1 MPKFA
6 KPFRTDDMRKILLT
20 AMLLLC
26 AVVLRAQGVVS
37 WHLLTDDGKAVPV
50 RNVVCL
56 MLVDYEI
63 LDQSDTKRFNVVMA
77 DGNVLKYIKSVNFA
91 EREED
96 DEPLAVSSAIEAACS
111 LSFSMLPRDTKVQVF
126 SADGKLLR
134 QAEAQKVDISGLPSG
149 TYVIKIG
156 KTTVKMLKK

>member
-56 MLVDYEI
+56 MMVDESKTI
-63 LDQSDTKRFNVVMA
+63 NVLMA
-77 DGNVLKYIKSVNFA
+77 DDNVLTGIKSVTFA

-96 DEPLAVSSAIEAACS
+96 YEPLAVSSTVEATAT
-111 LSFSMLPRDTKVQVF
+111 LNFSMLPKGAKVQIYT
-126 SADGKLLR
+126 ADGKLVK
-134 QAEAQKVDISGLPSG
+134 QAEAHKIDISGLPSG

-156 KTTVKMLKK
+156 KTTVKMLKR

>member
-6 KPFRTDDMRKILLT
+6 KPFRTDDMRKIFLT

-56 MLVDYEI
+56 MMVDESKTI
-63 LDQSDTKRFNVVMA
+63 NVLMA
-77 DGNVLKYIKSVNFA
+77 DDNVLTGIKSVTFA

-96 DEPLAVSSAIEAACS
+96 DEPLAVSSTVEATAT
-111 LSFSMLPRDTKVQVF
+111 LNFSMLPKGAKVQIYT
-126 SADGKLLR
+126 ADGKLVK
-134 QAEAQKVDISGLPSG
+134 QAEAPRVDIGELPAG
-149 TYVIKIG
+149 TYLIKINN
-156 KTTVKMLKK
+156 TTVKMLKR

>member
-1 MPKFA
+1 MYMKRTFVNIA
-6 KPFRTDDMRKILLT
+6 KIDNMRKILLT
-20 AMLLLC
+20 TILLLC

-56 MLVDYEI
+56 MMVDESKTI
-63 LDQSDTKRFNVVMA
+63 NVLMA
-77 DGNVLKYIKSVNFA
+77 DDNVLTGIKSVTFA

-96 DEPLAVSSAIEAACS
+96 DEPLAVSSTVEATAT
-111 LSFSMLPRDTKVQVF
+111 LNFSMLPKGAKVQIYT
-126 SADGKLLR
+126 ADGKLVK
-134 QAEAQKVDISGLPSG
+134 QAEAQKIDISGLPSG

-156 KTTVKMLKK
+156 KTTVKMLKR

>member
-1 MPKFA
+1 
-6 KPFRTDDMRKILLT
+6 MRKIFLT

-56 MLVDYEI
+56 MMVDESKTI
-63 LDQSDTKRFNVVMA
+63 NVLMA
-77 DGNVLKYIKSVNFA
+77 DDNVLTGIKCVTFA

-96 DEPLAVSSAIEAACS
+96 DEPLAVSSTVEATAT
-111 LSFSMLPRDTKVQVF
+111 LNFSMLPKGAKVQIYT
-126 SADGKLLR
+126 ADGKLVK
-134 QAEAQKVDISGLPSG
+134 QAEAPRVYIGELPAG
-149 TYVIKIG
+149 TYLIKINN
-156 KTTVKMLKK
+156 TTVKMLKR